1 MKKRFLA
8 FILIGMIASAVL
20 VGCGKRGESID
31 GASES
36 SQEKSGGTEEST
48 QTDDKVKKFTRK
60 PDAEVR
66 DSELKITSIG
76 WYEDEYD
83 DAGNLIKLMYYSNDT
98 DMKSK
103 VGTLYYWEEYG
114 YDANGNM
121 AKHIVYDADGN
132 IDRWTEYEYDADD
145 RISKY
150 IEYNPD
156 GSIKES
162 KTVE

>member
-1 MKKRFLA
+1 MKKRLLA
-8 FILIGMIASAVL
+8 LFLIGMIASAAL
-20 VGCGKRGESID
+20 AGCGKRSESID

-36 SQEKSGGTEEST
+36 SQEKGNGTEEST
-48 QTDDKVKKFTRK
+48 QTDDKVRTFTRK
-60 PDAEVR
+60 PDVEER
-66 DSELKITSIG
+66 NSELEITSIG

-121 AKHIVYDADGN
+121 SKHIVYDADGN
-132 IDRWTEYEYDADD
+132 IDNWKEYEYDADGKL
-145 RISKY
+145 SKY
-150 IEYNPD
+150 IGYNPD